1 MPGFQFINS
10 GGAPGASVGVGIST
24 IVGPTGAAGGV
35 SFDTPINSGF
45 VAAVTQGMQYRSTGL
60 PFAPYNIP
68 YYLGFQCTKGESLAA
83 GNINLPDSQDKFVTV
98 GSANTGGD
106 FAGNY
111 NYTGTYIQWGST
123 GKILIGLAYGKM
135 MEDRLAVTKYPGIGT
150 TLEAFSA
157 NTTVGSLIP
166 EVTGTAVVLTNVASS
181 TSVRTNQWTGS
192 STGSFNL
199 STLTM
204 NELMQYNFGSF
215 AIPIGSQALFDTYH
229 PTFQYALGDSLGGVS
244 NMIAQG
250 RQADVYIDNADLYY
264 SSYSSD
270 FMSTGANS
278 SALLQNPGPG
288 NAIQQALGWA
298 IWSDNLTGAGY
309 YNAASGVANGLYMDN
324 IRVINNAKAASG
336 ASTYSG
342 LFAQSSGAF
351 VPLSFASRG
360 GNANSFFTTGASR
373 NPYGIN
379 MPSYRYNFYTF
390 NLLAQALDNLA
401 KLNGF
406 TGLIQY
412 IRNKILTPLGMTKTY
427 FSIGEAG
434 PADLQ
439 ANKAQLT
446 WARSNIE
453 IYYQT
458 GYTNQNGTGVAFP
471 GAPIGITPYNY
482 GCSTGYSDNWSN
494 AYTIATSP
502 TPGLNGFGIY
512 NLKVMLGPLVWS
524 SQYPDDGNSRLYNA
538 LTSTDPSFPG
548 QVFGEAPIYSTM
560 ADMAKLIKCIMK
572 YGKHNNTQVLS
583 PQLIE
588 WFLTA
593 KTPSLTNITSFGGA
607 TDDGTR
613 NSWCG
618 GVLKRNTESDNDCNY
633 RTSDDSYSAPG
644 VFGSDVIF
652 NMKTGYWFITYYNR
666 SGISAQGIPVPFQL
680 PSNFDYSFVTF
691 PQLTD
696 LN

>member
-24 IVGPTGAAGGV
+24 IVGPTGPAGGV
-35 SFDTPINSGF
+35 SFDTPINSSFVSAVTTGMTFRTNGSLGF
-45 VAAVTQGMQYRSTGL
+45 V
-60 PFAPYNIP
+60 
-68 YYLGFQCTKGESLAA
+68 CTKGETLAA

-106 FAGNY
+106 FAGAY

-123 GKILIGLAYGKM
+123 GKILIGLAMGKM
-135 MEDRLAVTKYPGIGT
+135 MEDRLGVSFAAPGIP
-150 TLEAFSA
+150 LSAFTA

-166 EVTGTAVVLTNVASS
+166 EVTGTAVVLTNVDSS
-181 TSVRTNQWTGS
+181 TSVRPNLWTGA

-199 STLTM
+199 STLTVG
-204 NELMQYNFGSF
+204 ELMQYNFGSF
-215 AIPIGSQALFDTYH
+215 AIPIGSQAIFDTYH
-229 PTFQYALGDSLGGVS
+229 PTFGYALGDALGGVS

-250 RQADVYIDNADLYY
+250 RAADVYIDNADLYY
-264 SSYSSD
+264 SSRSLD
-270 FMSTGANS
+270 FMSTGSRSNITP
-278 SALLQNPGPG
+278 NPGPD

-324 IRVINNAKAASG
+324 IRVINNAKAATGS
-336 ASTYSG
+336 STYTG
-342 LFAQSSGAF
+342 LFAQSSGAY
-351 VPLSFASRG
+351 VPLSFSSRG

-401 KLNGF
+401 KRNGF

-427 FSIGEAG
+427 FSIGEDG
-434 PADLQ
+434 PADID
-439 ANKAQLT
+439 ANKAQLA
-446 WARSNIE
+446 WSRSNLE
-453 IYYQT
+453 IYMQT
-458 GYTNQNGTGVAFP
+458 GLFSSISNQAATGSDVTTS
-471 GAPIGITPYNY
+471 GIQLGISPWNY
-482 GCSTGYSDNWSN
+482 GCSTGYNDAWTN
-494 AYTIATSP
+494 AYTLSTTQVGNLGP
-502 TPGLNGFGIY
+502 LLGFQQ
-512 NLKVMLGPLVWS
+512 LKVMLGPLVWS
-524 SQYPDDGNSRLYNA
+524 SQYPDDGNSRLYDA
-538 LTSTDPSFPG
+538 LTSRYAQFPN
-548 QVFGEAPIYSTM
+548 QVFGESPVYSTM
-560 ADMAKLIKCIMK
+560 ADWVKLIKCIMK

-593 KTPSLTNITSFGGA
+593 KTPSLTNITSVGGA

-618 GVLKRNTESDNDCNY
+618 GILKRNVEADNDANF
-633 RTSDDSYSAPG
+633 RTSDDSYNAPG
-644 VFGSDVIF
+644 VFGSDVLL
-652 NMKTGYWFITYYNR
+652 NMKTGYWAIIYYNR
-666 SGISAQGIPVPFQL
+666 SGLSAQSIPVPFQL
-680 PSNFDYSFVTF
+680 PTNFDYSFVTL